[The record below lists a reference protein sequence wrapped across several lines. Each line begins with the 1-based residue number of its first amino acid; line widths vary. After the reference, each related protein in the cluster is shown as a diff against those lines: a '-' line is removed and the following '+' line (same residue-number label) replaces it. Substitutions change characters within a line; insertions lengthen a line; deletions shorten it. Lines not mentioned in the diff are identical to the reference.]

1 MELVEP
7 EVAGKP
13 QEESRWLCQSL
24 SKLQKGLREQKG
36 FSLSRETIRRLLNK
50 HRIRPR
56 SNVKR
61 LHPKPHPDRDVQFQY
76 LQSQRAAFEQLE
88 WPCISVDT
96 KKKELI
102 GLFHNRGQVWCR
114 EATAVNSHDF
124 PSFAEGL
131 DF

>member
-13 QEESRWLCQSL
+13 Q
-24 SKLQKGLREQKG
+24 EQKG

-88 WPCISVDT
+88 WPCISMDT
-96 KKKELI
+96 KKK
-102 GLFHNRGQVWCR
+102 C
-114 EATAVNSHDF
+114 
-124 PSFAEGL
+124 
-131 DF
+131 